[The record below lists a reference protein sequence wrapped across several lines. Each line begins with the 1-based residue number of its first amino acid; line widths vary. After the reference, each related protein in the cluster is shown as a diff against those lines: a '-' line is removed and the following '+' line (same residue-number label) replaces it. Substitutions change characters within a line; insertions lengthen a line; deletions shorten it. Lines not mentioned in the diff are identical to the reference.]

1 MRRCHPLRR
10 AAALA
15 LLCASA
21 ASAVNAQG
29 YPPTQ
34 PASPRH
40 QGAHNTVAPDTVAP
54 DTVPPARTDST
65 HRLQGVTVTD
75 TPRTTRAVDIPPAVV
90 NGIIFDGK
98 TAEIVHVDSSES
110 NTSRDVTRQIL
121 ARIPGANVSELEAG
135 GFPANGIGFRGLNP
149 TQSLELNVRQNGVNI
164 SGDLYGYNE
173 VYYSPPTELIDDI
186 QIVRGASSLA
196 YGPQFGGAVNYLLKH
211 GTPNTAPAI
220 EAHEAAGGFGL
231 FDTFGSVSGGTG
243 PLTYYAAVQHRG
255 EQGERPN
262 SDYNQTDAYGRAD
275 VQLSDATSVGLEY
288 TRFRNQVHMPGGL
301 TDQEFDASPESS
313 ERSRNWLATP
323 WNILEGHLD
332 SRLSDRVHLY
342 GTSSLLLGQR
352 YLVWLSEAGGPQ
364 EVDSINPATNQYAP
378 REVDR
383 EKFYNITNEGR
394 LAISHDLF
402 ARANTLTIGAREFD
416 GDMRRQGGGEG
427 STGSDFDM
435 SLLAP
440 YTTDLHFGT
449 MNAAVFAENL
459 LHITDRWTVT
469 PGVRAEWLRSTITG
483 LDNGGTT
490 NIPGQSKTREFALG
504 GVGTEYTFGAPA
516 TIYANWTTAYRP
528 ITYDLLTPFGSAAR
542 ISPNLQ
548 DGRGWDLDIGW
559 RGSPLRG
566 LTASVTGYWLVYNNR
581 EGLFSGID
589 TTQGST
595 FTEEA
600 TIGNSVARGVETYV
614 SLSPFAAFG
623 MRGAW
628 AGLSI
633 FDAAAYDD
641 AHYTSGMFNGNA
653 VELAPRWIHRAGLT
667 YGYGP
672 ASTTLQVST
681 QTHAYTDANNTVLS
695 PDDADVGII
704 PGYTVVDWS
713 LEYVFARRFRASFA
727 VNNIG
732 NVHYFTER
740 AVEYPGPGILPS
752 LGRSLTLGITYL
764 PR

>member
-1 MRRCHPLRR
+1 MCRCHPVRR
-10 AAALA
+10 AATLV
-15 LLCASA
+15 LLCACA

-29 YPPTQ
+29 YPSTQ
-34 PASPRH
+34 PATPRH
-40 QGAHNTVAPDTVAP
+40 PVARDTVP
-54 DTVPPARTDST
+54 RDTVPPAQTDST
-65 HRLQGVTVTD
+65 HRLQGVTVTG
-75 TPRTTRAVDIPPAVV
+75 TPRTTRAVDVPPAVV

-186 QIVRGASSLA
+186 QVVRGASSLA
-196 YGPQFGGAVNYLLKH
+196 YGQQFGGAVNYLLKH
-211 GTPNTAPAI
+211 GTPNTAPVI
-220 EAHEAAGGFGL
+220 EAHEAAGTFGL
-231 FDTFGSVSGGTG
+231 FDTFGSVSGDTG

-262 SDYNQTDAYGRAD
+262 ADYNQTDDYGRVD

-301 TDQEFDASPESS
+301 TDQEFDASPETS

-323 WNILEGHLD
+323 WNILEGHID
-332 SRLSDRVHLY
+332 SRLSSRVHLY

-383 EKFYNITNEGR
+383 EKFYNITNEAR

-449 MNAAVFAENL
+449 MNAAVFAEICCTSRIAGRSRPGSVPSGCGPRSL
-459 LHITDRWTVT
+459 AWITAAPRTSRDSPR
-469 PGVRAEWLRSTITG
+469 RASSRSAASAPNTRSAPRRRSTPIGRPRTG
-483 LDNGGTT
+483 RSPT
-490 NIPGQSKTREFALG
+490 ISSRHSA
-504 GVGTEYTFGAPA
+504 APLA
-516 TIYANWTTAYRP
+516 SRP
-528 ITYDLLTPFGSAAR
+528 ICRMAAAGTWISAGAAHRSRPHGQRHRLL
-542 ISPNLQ
+542 
-548 DGRGWDLDIGW
+548 
-559 RGSPLRG
+559 
-566 LTASVTGYWLVYNNR
+566 
-581 EGLFSGID
+581 
-589 TTQGST
+589 
-595 FTEEA
+595 
-600 TIGNSVARGVETYV
+600 
-614 SLSPFAAFG
+614 
-623 MRGAW
+623 
-628 AGLSI
+628 AGLQQ
-633 FDAAAYDD
+633 
-641 AHYTSGMFNGNA
+641 
-653 VELAPRWIHRAGLT
+653 P
-667 YGYGP
+667 
-672 ASTTLQVST
+672 
-681 QTHAYTDANNTVLS
+681 
-695 PDDADVGII
+695 
-704 PGYTVVDWS
+704 
-713 LEYVFARRFRASFA
+713 
-727 VNNIG
+727 
-732 NVHYFTER
+732 
-740 AVEYPGPGILPS
+740 
-752 LGRSLTLGITYL
+752 
-764 PR
+764 